1 MTDWSYTPIKA
12 GRWLERIVRL
22 LKAGPTLASTDVA
35 TKQAQQRSSMPTLLV
50 IEASPRYDY
59 STSRKLTAVFVD
71 RWKAEN
77 PRGNVIVR
85 DLMKTNLP
93 FVDLAWIMGAFTPTD
108 THSPESAAAIKVSDD
123 LVAELKSADQIV
135 IGTPMFN
142 FSIPA
147 VLKAYIDHIV
157 RVGVTVS
164 ADNKGLLIGKKADI
178 ILATGG
184 DFSPGSP
191 VEQYNQA
198 SGYLRQVLGWMG
210 IVDVEFVLA
219 GRARAGDYGEKAVE
233 EFGELVSI
241 AARNSTRLL
250 AAAS

>member
-1 MTDWSYTPIKA
+1 MS
-12 GRWLERIVRL
+12 
-22 LKAGPTLASTDVA
+22 
-35 TKQAQQRSSMPTLLV
+35 TLLV

-59 STSRKLTAVFVD
+59 STSRKLTAVFVE
-71 RWKAEN
+71 RWKTEN
-77 PRGNVIVR
+77 PGGTVIVR

-93 FVDLAWIMGAFTPTD
+93 FVDLPWIMGAFTPVD
-108 THSPESAAAIKVSDD
+108 THSPESAAAIKVSND
-123 LVAELKSADQIV
+123 LVAELQTADQII

-164 ADNKGLLIGKKADI
+164 ADNKGLLIGKTADI
-178 ILATGG
+178 IVATGG

-198 SGYLRQVLGWMG
+198 SGYLRQVLGWIG
-210 IVDVEFVLA
+210 IIDVNFVLA

-233 EFGELVSI
+233 EFGALIS
-241 AARNSTRLL
+241 
-250 AAAS
+250 AAAATRSSLASLTTTAS